1 MSDALPDNAQGP
13 ITPDPDTRPP
23 VSPPL
28 QGIAPAWVDPG
39 EETAPSEQPAG
50 DAEVQESMHGFT
62 LERGG
67 RNGIAGTAER
77 IGSAVGSAQRQM
89 RRGLELVRR
98 PASQIGAAS
107 SAVAAET
114 TERANQI
121 AQEGADR
128 ASQVFDDIKDEILDS
143 REQAARKLDEWSE
156 RTGERLQQFR
166 YRALH
171 ALSRSQERVQQ
182 FAEAYPLQTIATVA
196 GVCFA
201 FGVALRLR
209 RSHRG

>member
-1 MSDALPDNAQGP
+1 
-13 ITPDPDTRPP
+13 
-23 VSPPL
+23 V
-28 QGIAPAWVDPG
+28 QGIAPAWVDPA
-39 EETAPSEQPAG
+39 EQSALSEQPAFE
-50 DAEVQESMHGFT
+50 AEAEGSVHGLT

-107 SAVAAET
+107 SAMATET
-114 TERANQI
+114 AERANQI
-121 AQEGADR
+121 AQEGANR
-128 ASQVFDDIKDEILDS
+128 ASHVFEDIKDEIADS
-143 REQAARKLDEWSE
+143 RQQAAHRLEQWSE
-156 RTGERLQQFR
+156 ETGKRLQQLR
-166 YRALH
+166 YRARR
-171 ALSRSQERVQQ
+171 ALSRSQERVREL
-182 FAEAYPLQTIATVA
+182 ADAYPLQTIATVA

-209 RSHRG
+209 RYRRG